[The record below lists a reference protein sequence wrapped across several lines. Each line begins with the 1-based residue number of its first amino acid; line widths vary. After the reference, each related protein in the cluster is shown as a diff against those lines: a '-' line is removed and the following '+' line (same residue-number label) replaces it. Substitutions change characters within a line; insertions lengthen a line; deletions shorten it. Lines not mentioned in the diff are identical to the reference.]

1 MENLKLGNIQDL
13 INMAW
18 EQLGFNT
25 EAFKAKS
32 VEFYT
37 LLKQFKEYTFSL
49 NNGYELVFELDIEN
63 ALMCV
68 YVCSTDPNKLLFG
81 TGQAVTTLSEAD
93 DEKIKE
99 LIRIVLKQNRA
110 KAILV

>member
-32 VEFYT
+32 VEFYN
-37 LLKQFKEYTFSL
+37 LLKQYKEYTFSL

-68 YVCSTDPNKLLFG
+68 YVYFTDPNKLLLG
-81 TGQAVTTLSEAD
+81 TGQCGVSETNAD
-93 DEKIKE
+93 TGFIMVLGRIQEKLNKLHE
-99 LIRIVLKQNRA
+99 K
-110 KAILV
+110 

>member
-49 NNGYELVFELDIEN
+49 NNGYELVFELDIEDE
-63 ALMCV
+63 LLCV
-68 YVCSTDPNKLLFG
+68 YVYSTDPNKLLLG
-81 TGQAVTTLSEAD
+81 TGQYGVRETNAD
-93 DEKIKE
+93 TGFIMVIGRIQEKLNKFQE
-99 LIRIVLKQNRA
+99 K
-110 KAILV
+110 

>member
-1 MENLKLGNIQDL
+1 MENLKLENIQDL

-25 EAFKAKS
+25 DAFKTKS
-32 VEFYT
+32 VDFYN
-37 LLKQFKEYTFSL
+37 LLKHYKEYTFSL

-68 YVCSTDPNKLLFG
+68 YVYSTDPNKLLFG
-81 TGQAVTTLSEAD
+81 TGQQGVSETNAD
-93 DEKIKE
+93 TGFLMVIGRIQEKLNKSQE
-99 LIRIVLKQNRA
+99 K
-110 KAILV
+110 

>member
-25 EAFKAKS
+25 EAFKTKS
-32 VEFYT
+32 VEFYN
-37 LLKQFKEYTFSL
+37 LLKTYKEYTFSL
-49 NNGYELVFELDIEN
+49 NNGYELVFELDIED

-68 YVCSTDPNKLLFG
+68 YVYSTDPNKLLLG
-81 TGQAVTTLSEAD
+81 TGQYGVSETNAD
-93 DEKIKE
+93 TGFIMVIGRIQEKLNKFQE
-99 LIRIVLKQNRA
+99 K
-110 KAILV
+110 

>member
-32 VEFYT
+32 VEFYN
-37 LLKQFKEYTFSL
+37 LLKQYKEYTFSL

-68 YVCSTDPNKLLFG
+68 YVYSTDPNKLIFG
-81 TGQAVTTLSEAD
+81 TGQHGVSETNAD
-93 DEKIKE
+93 TGCIMAIGRIQEKLNKLQE
-99 LIRIVLKQNRA
+99 K
-110 KAILV
+110 